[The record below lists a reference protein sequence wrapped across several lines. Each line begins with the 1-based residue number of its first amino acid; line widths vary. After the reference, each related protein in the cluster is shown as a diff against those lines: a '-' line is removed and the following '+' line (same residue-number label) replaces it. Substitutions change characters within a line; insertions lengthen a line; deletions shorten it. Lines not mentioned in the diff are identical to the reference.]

1 MRESFKRETK
11 KRAAAEATALMN
23 NQFGNF
29 RLEANGEH
37 GACDELFANIRIK
50 IRSRLVGK
58 TP

>member
-37 GACDELFANIRIK
+37 GAYDELFGYVSVCGN
-50 IRSRLVGK
+50 RLAGK

>member
-37 GACDELFANIRIK
+37 GAAEELIVIV
-50 IRSRLVGK
+50 SV
-58 TP
+58 